1 MVGVKGQLK
10 RKLYIW
16 YEGMCRGLF
25 TWTGEDCFT
34 FRANETDPS
43 TVHSLSSA
51 GLRPENET
59 KIPENKSSM
68 TLHPDPLHCF

>member
-25 TWTGEDCFT
+25 TWTGEKIVLHSGQMKPILQLSTHYPVLDYDLRT
-34 FRANETDPS
+34 KPRSLKTRA
-43 TVHSLSSA
+43 A
-51 GLRPENET
+51 
-59 KIPENKSSM
+59 
-68 TLHPDPLHCF
+68 